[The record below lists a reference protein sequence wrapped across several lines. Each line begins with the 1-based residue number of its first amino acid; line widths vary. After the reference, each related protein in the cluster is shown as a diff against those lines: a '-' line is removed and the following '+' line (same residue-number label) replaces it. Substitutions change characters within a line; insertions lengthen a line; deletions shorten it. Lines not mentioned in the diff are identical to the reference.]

1 MLMTNKMPD
10 HFQRGHSIKEV
21 LFVQAIMRE
30 RAAEYTKD
38 GREAHTITWS
48 FRSFLCR
55 EADRKPED
63 ADMNW

>member
-1 MLMTNKMPD
+1 MLMTDEMQD
-10 HFQRGHSIKEV
+10 HFQRGHSIQEV
-21 LFVQAIMRE
+21 LCVQAIMRE

-38 GREAHTITWS
+38 GREAHT

-63 ADMNW
+63 ADMN